1 MQSVQIPFSPS
12 DRNIPH
18 PITTSPHPSNSSRAQ
33 THHPHRSPNHEKPIT
48 MPTSPSLWTIGCLY
62 GASAVAFGAFGA
74 HGLRA
79 RIADPAR
86 IKSWET
92 AAHYQ
97 VTPIMPLAVASL
109 STRSSGGLAQL
120 SSSPLIQYF

>member
-1 MQSVQIPFSPS
+1 
-12 DRNIPH
+12 
-18 PITTSPHPSNSSRAQ
+18 
-33 THHPHRSPNHEKPIT
+33 

-97 VTPIMPLAVASL
+97 LIHSVAVL
-109 STRSSGGLAQL
+109 L
-120 SSSPLIQYF
+120 SSANPVAAGLFTAGMTMFSGSIYAMTLIGPEKLKSTGWGKVLGPMTPVGGVFLIAGWVMLARKGKIQL

>member
-1 MQSVQIPFSPS
+1 
-12 DRNIPH
+12 
-18 PITTSPHPSNSSRAQ
+18 
-33 THHPHRSPNHEKPIT
+33 
-48 MPTSPSLWTIGCLY
+48 MPTSPSIWTIGCLY

-86 IKSWET
+86 IKNWET

-97 VTPIMPLAVASL
+97 VTPIIPLTIALL
-109 STRSSGGLAQL
+109 SNYSSGDSLNYNQVC
-120 SSSPLIQYF
+120 